1 MKYNSNTLIT
11 YCNENNITLIDN
23 NSNII
28 NNNINRESYIELKCI
43 ECFKQFTKNF
53 RQLVKTGAY
62 CQKCMN
68 NITTNKIRE
77 SKVKYDINML
87 INFCDENNILLMD
100 DYSDK
105 FINRDSKIEGI
116 CKNDCCENIFNKSFR
131 ELLKINGFC
140 QDCSKENGKLK
151 IIETNLKKYGVD
163 NPMKNEECK
172 KKLKQSILKKYGVEH
187 NSQSEIIK
195 NKKRET
201 CIEKYGVEY
210 ILQSKQVRE
219 QIKKT
224 NIQKYGVENPHQNN
238 EIKEK
243 HCQTNLKKYGVKYNL
258 QLKEFREKVIQTNL
272 ERYGVPHHSQN
283 SEVSENM
290 MKNAYNKKSYTLPS
304 GKIIFLQGYEN
315 FMLDYLLSVE
325 KIDED
330 DIFTK
335 RNEVPEIWYYD
346 KTQKHRRH
354 YVDFYI
360 KSQNRCLEVK
370 STFTNQEKN
379 NVFEK
384 QKAAKDLGLKYE
396 IWIFNKSGELLDK
409 YI

>member
-11 YCNENNITLIDN
+11 YCNENNITLID

>member
-1 MKYNSNTLIT
+1 MKYNSDTLLT
-11 YCNENNITLIDN
+11 YCNENSITLIDN
-23 NSNII
+23 NSNA
-28 NNNINRESYIELKCI
+28 NINRESYIELKCV

-62 CQKCMN
+62 CEKCMN
-68 NITTNKIRE
+68 NITSNKIRE

-87 INFCDENNILLMD
+87 INFCDENNILLLN

-116 CKNDCCENIFNKSFR
+116 CKNDCCENIFKKSFR
-131 ELLKINGFC
+131 ELLKINGYC

-151 IIETNLKKYGVD
+151 IIETNFKKFGVD

-172 KKLKQSILKKYGVEH
+172 EKHKNTMIEKYGVEH
-187 NSQSEIIK
+187 NSQLEEIK
-195 NKKRET
+195 QQKK
-201 CIEKYGVEY
+201 EKSFKKFGVEY

-243 HCQTNLKKYGVKYNL
+243 HYQTNLKKYGVKHFM
-258 QLKEFREKVIQTNL
+258 QTDDFKSKAIQTNL

-290 MKNAYNKKSYTLPS
+290 MKKSYNKKSYTLPS
-304 GKIIFLQGYEN
+304 GKITFIQGYEN

-325 KIDED
+325 KINED

-335 RNEVPEIWYYD
+335 RNDVPEIWYND
-346 KTQKHRRH
+346 KTQKRHRH

-360 KSQNRCLEVK
+360 KSQNRCIEVK

-396 IWIFNKSGELLDK
+396 IWIFNKLGELLDK

>member
-11 YCNENNITLIDN
+11 YCNENNITLID

-68 NITTNKIRE
+68 NIATNKIRE

-172 KKLKQSILKKYGVEH
+172 EKLKQSILKKYGIEH

-201 CIEKYGVEY
+201 YIKNFGVSSH
-210 ILQSKQVRE
+210 LKSKEIRE
-219 QIKKT
+219 QIKQT
-224 NIQKYGVENPHQNN
+224 NLIKYGVENPQQNKD
-238 EIKEK
+238 IKEK
-243 HCQTNLKKYGVKYNL
+243 TMNTNLELYGCKSPTGNILVKS
-258 QLKEFREKVIQTNL
+258 KVIQTNL

-283 SEVSENM
+283 PEVSENM
-290 MKNAYNKKSYTLPS
+290 MKNAYNKKSYSLPS

-346 KTQKHRRH
+346 KIQKQRRH

-360 KSQNRCLEVK
+360 KSQNRCVEVK

>member
-23 NSNII
+23 NSNA
-28 NNNINRESYIELKCI
+28 NINRESIIELKCI
-43 ECFKQFTKNF
+43 ECFKQITKNF

-172 KKLKQSILKKYGVEH
+172 EKLKQSILKKYGVEH

-346 KTQKHRRH
+346 KTKKQRRH

-360 KSQNRCLEVK
+360 KSQNRCIEVK